1 MEVNN
6 QENSKEKSKLSLF
19 LIVWSTFNMIMGA
32 LLFAIPALIYSI
44 LFRKGQHEFRIKAIV
59 FNAVSTVVGLA
70 AWIYIII
77 YIIEY
82 YKRIKQ
88 IESLSVG

>member
-19 LIVWSTFNMIMGA
+19 LIVWSTFNMIMGV
-32 LLFAIPALIYSI
+32 LFFAIPALIYSI
-44 LFRKGQHEFRIKAIV
+44 LFRNGQHEFRIKAIV

-77 YIIEY
+77 YLYNYIHLYIS
-82 YKRIKQ
+82 I
-88 IESLSVG
+88 

>member
-6 QENSKEKSKLSLF
+6 KKNGKEKSKLTLF
-19 LIVWSTFNMIMGA
+19 LIVWSTFNMIMGV

-44 LFRKGQHEFRIKAIV
+44 LFRMGQHESRIEAIV
-59 FNAVSTVVGLA
+59 FNALSTIVGLA
-70 AWIYIII
+70 VWIYIII
-77 YIIEY
+77 VYA
-82 YKRIKQ
+82 KL

>member
-1 MEVNN
+1 MEVNK

-19 LIVWSTFNMIMGA
+19 LIVWSTFNMIMGSW
-32 LLFAIPALIYSI
+32 LFAIPALIYSD
-44 LFRKGQHEFRIKAIV
+44 LFRKGQQKFRIEAIV

-70 AWIYIII
+70 AWIYTII

>member
-1 MEVNN
+1 MEVNK

-19 LIVWSTFNMIMGA
+19 LIVWSTFNMIMGV

-44 LFRKGQHEFRIKAIV
+44 LFRMGQHESRIEAIV
-59 FNAVSTVVGLA
+59 FNSLSTIVGLA
-70 AWIYIII
+70 VWIYIII
-77 YIIEY
+77 VYA
-82 YKRIKQ
+82 KL